1 MKNILPGRL
10 LSLLL
15 SFVFIAASC
24 SKDGNSSAA
33 PDSAAN
39 NGAGGSL
46 ARYTIVGDYL
56 YLVDDYNLDV
66 YDCRDLA
73 NPVKKSSQ
81 MIGFGIETIYP
92 FRDKLFIGST
102 NGMYVY
108 SIEDPAAPKLEGS
121 VTHVRAC
128 DPVVANDSAAY
139 VTLKNFGTTCGG
151 AENVLNV
158 YDVKN
163 VQNPELVRTVTMK
176 SPGGLGIYRSALY
189 VCEGLNG
196 LTVFDISKGYEP
208 VAKRTIKGKDYQDV
222 IPYNGLLICHLSDG
236 ICFYDLSDP
245 LEPVEY
251 GTVKN

>member
-1 MKNILPGRL
+1 MKIILPGRL
-10 LSLLL
+10 LQLMLI
-15 SFVFIAASC
+15 FAVIASC
-24 SKDGNSSAA
+24 SKDGNSAAA
-33 PDSAAN
+33 PDTAN

-66 YDCRDLA
+66 YDCHNLA
-73 NPVKKSSQ
+73 NPVRKSSQ
-81 MIGFGIETIYP
+81 QIGFGIETIYP

-108 SIEDPAAPKLEGS
+108 SLEDPAAPRLEGA

-139 VTLKNFGTTCGG
+139 VTLRNFGTTCGG
-151 AENVLNV
+151 TENVLNV
-158 YDVKN
+158 YNVKDV
-163 VQNPELVRTVTMK
+163 QHPRLVRTVTMK
-176 SPGGLGIYRSALY
+176 SPGGLGIHQSALY
-189 VCEGLNG
+189 VCEGQNG
-196 LTVFDISKGYEP
+196 LTDFDISKGYEP
-208 VAKRTIKGKDYQDV
+208 LEIRTLKGKDYQDV

-245 LEPVEY
+245 LHPVEF